1 VPGQG
6 KVKVQVGHLSLYE
19 WWYGTEATF
28 QAGGEA
34 WSGWF
39 ARLRGALVPH
49 QATAGCA
56 RGSWDP
62 LGTYERQTGGRVFA
76 TALAVLRLET
86 PYRVRRLAASASAP
100 GPRAPL
106 R

>member
-49 QATAGCA
+49 QATAGRA